1 MRRTITRLLLTFTIL
16 SPLAAQTPLTDYVN
30 PFLGTAPLTD
40 PAQIGYTPPRDW
52 RVWAGLVFPGA
63 ALPNAMVQLTPITE
77 FGSGAGY
84 EYEDSV
90 IEAFAH
96 TCKGHWNLCHLPVL
110 PVTGEVNP
118 RDFGSGFSH
127 EREAARPGYYQVFL
141 ERYGIDAEL
150 TTTLRC
156 GFHRYTYPDDAD
168 RKLVFN
174 LAVSNER
181 VRDWAIEQDGE
192 YALKGFQ
199 RASETVFFY
208 ATLNAP
214 VERLDILENGRRDVP
229 LVQLASEH
237 AGPLELKIGLS
248 FVSIENAKAN
258 LEQEIAGRSF
268 DEVRADAS
276 DTWERLLSRVRVT
289 GGTERQKRLFY
300 SCLYRSF
307 LWPALRSDANGE
319 FTDADREV
327 VNKGFRYYT
336 NPSLWDTYRNKLVL
350 LGMLSPEVTADVIQ
364 SMIDKGE
371 KRGFMPTFFHGD
383 HAAPFIAG
391 SYLRGLRG
399 FDVRKAYE
407 LLLRNAT
414 IEGGTRPYISE
425 YMEKGYISTPVVE
438 RPRVETKAKAAV
450 TKTLEYAYDDYA
462 LALLAGALG
471 DEANERML
479 MARTG
484 NYKNLFDPSTG
495 LMRGRLESG
504 EWVQDFNPQFP
515 YYEYMY
521 REANAW
527 QSSFFAP
534 HDVEGLIGLYGS
546 PAAFEEKLD
555 ALFSIPWNERYI
567 ARNISCFIGQ
577 YCHGN
582 QPDHNFP
589 HLYYFVGKPDKSQ
602 ALLNRIMEKFYGM
615 GEDGLAFCG
624 MDDTGEMSSWYV
636 FNAIGLYTFSPA
648 DAEYLVTVPLFD
660 RVDIRLGDGKAFSI
674 VRGGDG
680 SDLARIRC
688 GEKELDGFFVSHQ
701 ELIEG
706 GELVITTR

>member
-1 MRRTITRLLLTFTIL
+1 
-16 SPLAAQTPLTDYVN
+16 
-30 PFLGTAPLTD
+30 
-40 PAQIGYTPPRDW
+40 
-52 RVWAGLVFPGA
+52 
-63 ALPNAMVQLTPITE
+63 
-77 FGSGAGY
+77 
-84 EYEDSV
+84 
-90 IEAFAH
+90 
-96 TCKGHWNLCHLPVL
+96 
-110 PVTGEVNP
+110 
-118 RDFGSGFSH
+118 
-127 EREAARPGYYQVFL
+127 
-141 ERYGIDAEL
+141 
-150 TTTLRC
+150 
-156 GFHRYTYPDDAD
+156 
-168 RKLVFN
+168 
-174 LAVSNER
+174 
-181 VRDWAIEQDGE
+181 
-192 YALKGFQ
+192 
-199 RASETVFFY
+199 
-208 ATLNAP
+208 
-214 VERLDILENGRRDVP
+214 
-229 LVQLASEH
+229 
-237 AGPLELKIGLS
+237 
-248 FVSIENAKAN
+248 
-258 LEQEIAGRSF
+258 
-268 DEVRADAS
+268 
-276 DTWERLLSRVRVT
+276 
-289 GGTERQKRLFY
+289 
-300 SCLYRSF
+300 
-307 LWPALRSDANGE
+307 
-319 FTDADREV
+319 
-327 VNKGFRYYT
+327 
-336 NPSLWDTYRNKLVL
+336 
-350 LGMLSPEVTADVIQ
+350 
-364 SMIDKGE
+364 
-371 KRGFMPTFFHGD
+371 
-383 HAAPFIAG
+383 
-391 SYLRGLRG
+391 
-399 FDVRKAYE
+399 
-407 LLLRNAT
+407 
-414 IEGGTRPYISE
+414 
-425 YMEKGYISTPVVE
+425 
-438 RPRVETKAKAAV
+438 
-450 TKTLEYAYDDYA
+450 
-462 LALLAGALG
+462 
-471 DEANERML
+471 ML